1 MKKLFFFVPIIFLIF
16 ATTLTKNSTKKLDKE
31 IFQLKENIRI
41 LDDRYELTLLDYSIL
56 TSPKKLMEYQQF
68 YFDDKFI
75 QKKIEN
81 LSKIELNYEDYL
93 FHAGTLEKEGKIFSM
108 GGRVLNFV
116 SLSNEF
122 INAREN
128 VNKYLN
134 KLNWTGGFYRK
145 DIGYKVINK

>member
-1 MKKLFFFVPIIFLIF
+1 MKKLFFFIPIIFLIF

-81 LSKIELNYEDYL
+81 LSKIEFLKDKL
-93 FHAGTLEKEGKIFSM
+93 KIEKM
-108 GGRVLNFV
+108 VRVD
-116 SLSNEF
+116 E
-122 INAREN
+122 
-128 VNKYLN
+128 
-134 KLNWTGGFYRK
+134 
-145 DIGYKVINK
+145 